1 MASAKPTPEKI
12 GFIERLKQI
21 GQVFTF
27 TAKQDRWF
35 VPLVVAAVLIPAAL
49 TVVAVGLWSWVW
61 LPLGILTTLLAVLIV
76 LNLRS
81 NSAMMNALEG
91 QPGAGAQVLTT
102 LRGDWRFKA
111 EQPLAFTIQNDFV
124 HLVIG
129 KPGVILLAE
138 GEANRVRPLLS
149 EQKRRLGKVI
159 GNAPLYDI
167 VVGNDEGMVP
177 IRKLRS
183 HLMKLPRNLS
193 GKEVNA
199 LDRAL
204 TALTA
209 RPAMPKGGVPK
220 EFRPPKGAQR
230 QMRGR

>member
-1 MASAKPTPEKI
+1 MATAKPQEKI
-12 GFIERLKQI
+12 SFFQRLKQI
-21 GQVFTF
+21 GQVFSF

-35 VPLVVAAVLIPAAL
+35 VPMVVGAVLIPIAL
-49 TVVAVGLWSWVW
+49 TIVAAWAWGWIWI
-61 LPLGILTTLLAVLIV
+61 PLGILTTLLAVLIV

-81 NSAMMNALEG
+81 NSAMMNSLEG

-111 EQPLAFTIQNDFV
+111 EQPVAFTVQNDFV

-138 GEANRVRPLLS
+138 GEPSRVKPLLS
-149 EQKRRLGKVI
+149 EQKRRMGKVI

-167 VVGNDEGMVP
+167 IVGNGEGMVP
-177 IRKLRS
+177 IRKLRT
-183 HLMKLPRNLS
+183 HLTKLPRNLS

-204 TALTA
+204 SALTA
-209 RPAMPKGGVPK
+209 RPAMPKGGIPK